1 LPPPLFYSQRAKYFS
16 LRLLGVIPILIKE
29 VNLPHQIQL
38 KSDRPDTA
46 RTILLEKI
54 ILVVFILTLK
64 IQIFIIQ
71 SKGHSGH
78 N

>member
-1 LPPPLFYSQRAKYFS
+1 MINSADF
-16 LRLLGVIPILIKE
+16 LGVIPILIKE
-29 VNLPHQIQL
+29 VNLPRQIQL
-38 KSDRPDTA
+38 KSDRPDAA
-46 RTILLEKI
+46 RTIFLERI